1 MLSTYR
7 SVLTVPGAW
16 VFSLSGFV
24 ARLPVSMVSLGIVLL
39 ISSASDSYGQAGTV
53 AAAYLLANA
62 ALAIVHGRLVDRFGQ
77 SRVLPSAQFL
87 YTLALVALVWAVQ
100 TEQPQAVTMLAAAV
114 AGGALPQIGSCVRA
128 RWNHV
133 LGDKDRLQTAFA
145 LESVID
151 ECLFVLGPTVV
162 TTLATVWHPV
172 AGLAVAAACGLIGT
186 LVLATQRRT
195 EPPAHPRTEDAER
208 APMPWRIVAP
218 MAMVCASLGVIF
230 GAAELTTVAFAE
242 DHGAK
247 AWAGPLLGVW
257 ALGSLLAG
265 LVAGAIVW
273 RSGPERRVRWGV
285 LLLGATMLPL
295 TVVDSMWLMA
305 FFLLIGGLAIAPTL
319 IAALALTASA
329 VPNSRLTEGM
339 AVLHTA
345 MGVGVAPGATLAGLV
360 VDQYGS
366 SAAYLVPAIAGLV
379 GAIAAWL
386 GRAPV
391 PSPA

>member
-7 SVLTVPGAW
+7 SILTVPGAAI
-16 VFSLSGFV
+16 FSLSGFI

-62 ALAIVHGRLVDRFGQ
+62 ALAIVHGRLVDRYGQ
-77 SRVLPSAQFL
+77 FRVLPAAQLL
-87 YTLALVALVWAVQ
+87 YSVALVALVWAVQ
-100 TEQPQAVTMLAAAV
+100 TDQPQAVTLVAAAV
-114 AGGALPQIGSCVRA
+114 AGGSLPQIGSCVRA

-133 LGDKDRLQTAFA
+133 LDDQGKLQTAFA

-172 AGLAVAAACGLIGT
+172 AGLAVAGACGLLGT
-186 LVLATQRRT
+186 LALAAQRRT
-195 EPPAHPRTEDAER
+195 EPPAHPRTADAVR
-208 APMPWRIVAP
+208 PPMPWRTVAP
-218 MAMVCASLGVIF
+218 MALVCASLGVIF

-242 DHGAK
+242 DQGAK
-247 AWAGPLLGVW
+247 AWSGPLLGVW
-257 ALGSLLAG
+257 ALGSLAAG
-265 LVAGAIVW
+265 LVAGAITW

-285 LLLGATMLPL
+285 LMLGATMLPL

-319 IAALALTASA
+319 IAALALTAAA
-329 VPNSRLTEGM
+329 VPNARLTEGM

-345 MGVGVAPGATLAGLV
+345 MGIGVAPGATIAGIV
-360 VDQYGS
+360 VDHYGS
-366 SAAYLVPAIAGLV
+366 SAAYLVPAVAGLI